1 MSAAR
6 VCKEQS
12 DYVKCSRA
20 SRDSCSSP
28 QQLRLSRCLRTCC
41 RLLGACEWVALRPR
55 LRCLLKVKERYVATE
70 VTSVDAAAFLEA
82 QLAASA
88 FVAIKIDVE
97 GYEYTLLPWLYQHN
111 ASLLCRLNLV
121 VIEWHERMM
130 PAHRGETNRLTRL
143 MESPSCRLPVV
154 PWH

>member
-12 DYVKCSRA
+12 DYVKCRSVN
-20 SRDSCSSP
+20 RDSCSSP
-28 QQLRLSRCLRTCC
+28 QQSRLSRCLHTCC

-55 LRCLLKVKERYVATE
+55 LRCLLL
-70 VTSVDAAAFLEA
+70 LEDGR
-82 QLAASA
+82 LAS
-88 FVAIKIDVE
+88 E
-97 GYEYTLLPWLYQHN
+97 HCP
-111 ASLLCRLNLV
+111 LLCRLNLV

>member
-6 VCKEQS
+6 VCEEQS
-12 DYVKCSRA
+12 DYVKCSRIN
-20 SRDSCSSP
+20 RDSCSSP
-28 QQLRLSRCLRTCC
+28 QQSRLSRCLRTCC
-41 RLLGACEWVALRPR
+41 RLLGACE
-55 LRCLLKVKERYVATE
+55 
-70 VTSVDAAAFLEA
+70 
-82 QLAASA
+82 
-88 FVAIKIDVE
+88 
-97 GYEYTLLPWLYQHN
+97 YEYTLLPWLYQHN

>member
-1 MSAAR
+1 MGRTHGVGSTLDPS
-6 VCKEQS
+6 KPLTSIYE
-12 DYVKCSRA
+12 DGKWYTSRK
-20 SRDSCSSP
+20 
-28 QQLRLSRCLRTCC
+28 
-41 RLLGACEWVALRPR
+41 V
-55 LRCLLKVKERYVATE
+55 KVKERYVATE